1 MNQKAQQSWGH
12 RPTTSH
18 PESAPGLGEPPGSR
32 AHAGPL
38 VPQSRT
44 CWGTPAQQAALWGE
58 QPHASWR
65 TPAAAA
71 LVGTAGPAHCV
82 PSGVRLDHGAGR
94 PPHRGLTTPTAAAGP
109 AQMPACRAGGTGCSG
124 SERTAGQDGLTSISP
139 KTRQRFR
146 ACPSFQGGYLALN
159 CLQVTRSKRQEGHG
173 ARAGGQHWGLR
184 VPQDQVL
191 THPCPG
197 PGQAGVMAK
206 AARHHSRGH
215 PHAVHVPSFPQSPR
229 WDGRGRTC
237 FSWSRRRSSVT
248 PRARMPRARHAAC
261 SSLTLRLSTPS
272 SEISCKESPPSSE
285 EPLEVHGAYGPHLGA
300 LSVSL

>member
-1 MNQKAQQSWGH
+1 MGGGAARQLEDASSSGVGGDGW
-12 RPTTSH
+12 PCTLYAFWC
-18 PESAPGLGEPPGSR
+18 EAGSR
-32 AHAGPL
+32 
-38 VPQSRT
+38 
-44 CWGTPAQQAALWGE
+44 
-58 QPHASWR
+58 
-65 TPAAAA
+65 
-71 LVGTAGPAHCV
+71 
-82 PSGVRLDHGAGR
+82 GR
-94 PPHRGLTTPTAAAGP
+94 PPASPRPIPTAAAGP
-109 AQMPACRAGGTGCSG
+109 AQMPACGAGGTGCSG
-124 SERTAGQDGLTSISP
+124 PERTAGRDGLAPISP

-159 CLQVTRSKRQEGHG
+159 CLQVTMSKRQEGHG

-206 AARHHSRGH
+206 AARHHSRCH

-229 WDGRGRTC
+229 WDGRGSRTC

-285 EPLEVHGAYGPHLGA
+285 KPLEVHGAYGPHLEGTKCLIISRFA
-300 LSVSL
+300 KYQTTAAKAPVPGLQGQGPSNGGRGPCRSTQ